1 MSYTNSNTAFDQTN
15 LGNHNTTGLQY
26 RDKKVDQ
33 FIINTGPSNFA
44 LMDDDN
50 KRVTRS
56 RNQTPKKAETGVE
69 QPDENMSYCRP
80 ISFR

>member
-15 LGNHNTTGLQY
+15 LGNQNTTGLQY

-33 FIINTGPSNFA
+33 FMINAGPSNFA

-56 RNQTPKKAETGVE
+56 RN
-69 QPDENMSYCRP
+69 
-80 ISFR
+80 